1 MALVLIAPM
10 VLAPHGGG
18 GSADCARSGATRWW
32 RSRWPC
38 PKPCTT
44 LLLEV
49 HGKCRTQPYGDR
61 SRTGQGDSG
70 QESYRILAPQLVA
83 EHVGCP
89 CSCLPSLATPS
100 LADAT
105 ADAVDSAS
113 VRFFAAS
120 ALAARRKDE
129 AEERRRST
137 EEKVQLLAVPAAL
150 RTPEQKRR
158 IAEICAE
165 SLASL
170 PAGEEEQEEEEEEKA
185 SSVCSSSTRLSTS
198 L

>member
-1 MALVLIAPM
+1 MSYSSLQKSAFLTQLINQKNLCVEKLMTCAATQTSSWDRSLTKFRVQLSGPFSFHLDWTLCFGIAPLRFLVCVAVMFKTQRMALVLIAPM

-70 QESYRILAPQLVA
+70 QESYRIL
-83 EHVGCP
+83 
-89 CSCLPSLATPS
+89 
-100 LADAT
+100 
-105 ADAVDSAS
+105 
-113 VRFFAAS
+113 
-120 ALAARRKDE
+120 
-129 AEERRRST
+129 RRSW
-137 EEKVQLLAVPAAL
+137 
-150 RTPEQKRR
+150 
-158 IAEICAE
+158 
-165 SLASL
+165 
-170 PAGEEEQEEEEEEKA
+170 
-185 SSVCSSSTRLSTS
+185 
-198 L
+198 